1 MLGVTERQEAI
12 DEIVEALA
20 DSRLCV
26 LEQPERF
33 EHRVLQVAQLYD
45 IGVTNVMGQVS
56 RLVAA
61 SPRFNATRRSAI
73 LQQLHLRGAGAPQP
87 VLRCF

>member
-12 DEIVEALA
+12 DDIVEALA

-26 LEQPERF
+26 LEQPEHF
-33 EHRVLQVAQLYD
+33 EQRVLQVAELYD

-56 RLVAA
+56 RLVSA
-61 SPRFNATRRSAI
+61 SPRFNATRKAAI
-73 LQQLHLRGAGAPQP
+73 LRQLYLRGAGAPQP
-87 VLRCF
+87 ALRCF

>member
-1 MLGVTERQEAI
+1 MIGVAERQEAI
-12 DEIVEALA
+12 DEIVDALA

-33 EHRVLQVAQLYD
+33 ELRVLEVAELND

-61 SPRFNATRRSAI
+61 SSRFNETRKAAI
-73 LQQLHLRGAGAPQP
+73 LRQLYLRGAGAPQP
-87 VLRCF
+87 ALRCY

>member
-12 DEIVEALA
+12 DEIVEELA

-33 EHRVLQVAQLYD
+33 EYRVLQVAQLYD

-56 RLVAA
+56 RLVAL
-61 SPRFNATRRSAI
+61 SSRFNCTRKAAI
-73 LQQLHLRGAGAPQP
+73 LRELNRRGVGVPQP
-87 VLRCF
+87 VLRCY

>member
-1 MLGVTERQEAI
+1 MLGTTERQEAI

-26 LEQPERF
+26 SEQPERF

-61 SPRFNATRRSAI
+61 SPRFNATRKAVILSA
-73 LQQLHLRGAGAPQP
+73 LQMRGVGSPQP
-87 VLRCF
+87 ALRCF

>member
-1 MLGVTERQEAI
+1 MIGVAERQEAI
-12 DEIVEALA
+12 DEIVDALA

-33 EHRVLQVAQLYD
+33 ELRVLEVAELND
-45 IGVTNVMGQVS
+45 IGVTNVMGQVA

-61 SPRFNATRRSAI
+61 SPRFNETRKAVI
-73 LQQLHLRGAGAPQP
+73 LRQLYLRGAGAPQP
-87 VLRCF
+87 ALRCY

>member
-1 MLGVTERQEAI
+1 MLGTVERQEAI
-12 DEIVEALA
+12 DDIVEALA

-26 LEQPERF
+26 LEQPKRF
-33 EHRVLQVAQLYD
+33 EARVLEVAQLYD

-61 SPRFNATRRSAI
+61 SSRFNATRKTVI
-73 LQQLHLRGAGAPQP
+73 LHALQLRGVGSPQP
-87 VLRCF
+87 ALRCY